1 MFRIILVLVFVI
13 IAWKWGDWKNWK
25 LYYPTILFMI
35 LGDFV
40 YIFLTYKKPLWILE
54 SPLFGRTISDLYRS
68 VYYIPVC

>member
-40 YIFLTYKKPLWILE
+40 YIFLTYKKPL
-54 SPLFGRTISDLYRS
+54 
-68 VYYIPVC
+68 